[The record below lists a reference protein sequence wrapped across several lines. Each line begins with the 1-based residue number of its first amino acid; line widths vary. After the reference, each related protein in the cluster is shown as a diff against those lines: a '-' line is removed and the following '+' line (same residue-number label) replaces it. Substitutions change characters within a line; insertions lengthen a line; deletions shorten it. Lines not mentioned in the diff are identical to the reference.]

1 MVATENRSRSNKS
14 KTWHASLYNL
24 WNTFRQK
31 IFYLQELSLKYK
43 KRKRIKEEQKKLD
56 ELNEMLDTLKKA
68 VPSVWGDHERI

>member
-14 KTWHASLYNL
+14 KTWHASLHNL
-24 WNTFRQK
+24 WNTCRQK
-31 IFYLQELSLKYK
+31 IFYLQELSMKYK
-43 KRKRIKEEQKKLD
+43 NSKKVKEEQRKLD